1 MTNYT
6 QKGWTPLYY
15 AVESNAEECL
25 KLLLSHGAKVNI
37 TNNVSNIIALTN
49 TRTVYGLI
57 VI

>member
-37 TNNVSNIIALTN
+37 TTNVSNYEKSLWAN
-49 TRTVYGLI
+49 SNR
-57 VI
+57 